1 MGNYK
6 GTGVV
11 FMRSLLQRQGN
22 AVERRFLSQ
31 LAPQE
36 SEIYKQTL
44 EFHWIPIEVI
54 TRFFEVA
61 APLVYPGDPNGLR
74 RIGREMARDH
84 LQGVYRIVLRVVTIE
99 YIIERAARLWRTYH
113 QTGTTRMERTGERLL
128 HFVVVGYPELP
139 SSFRECTCGYIT
151 GVLEL
156 AGAKDIHVIRSNDN
170 QHEWRWKLSWN

>member
-11 FMRSLLQRQGN
+11 FMRSLFERHGR
-22 AVERRFLSQ
+22 AVERQFLSK
-31 LAPQE
+31 LTPQE
-36 SEIYKQTL
+36 VDIYKQTL

-54 TRFFEVA
+54 TRFFELA
-61 APLVYPGDPNGLR
+61 APLLYPGDPTGLR

-99 YIIERAARLWRTYH
+99 YIIEKAARLWRTYH
-113 QTGTTRMERTGERLL
+113 QSGTTRMERSGPHLL
-128 HFVVVGYPELP
+128 YFVVLGYPELP
-139 SSFRECTCGYIT
+139 SSFRECTCGYIA

-156 AGAKDIHVIRSNDN
+156 AGAKDIRVIRSNEN
-170 QHEWRWKLSWN
+170 PNEWRWKLSWS